1 MRCMRMTSPLDQPLG
16 RTPIGGSRARF
27 AAAALAMLLTLS
39 ACGGAAAPASAQ
51 AAPSSAAAK
60 AAASVSAKPSQPAGA
75 AASGQMRKV
84 KLAWATQ
91 TTVFLPPHAGLQAGI
106 FQKHGIDLSLVYT
119 GSGPTNIAAI
129 VSGDVQFAEQADPSI
144 TNSALEGSG
153 VEWIAVSVPKPNLAL
168 FVQPNINSV
177 QDLKGKKV
185 GVTTLGSL
193 TALFANLVLQQN
205 GLDPKKDVQVLAVG
219 GGLEAQSAMLNNQ
232 VDAIVTAPATPLPG
246 KKILV
251 DLRTGFDFP
260 QGGLAATKS
269 FVQKE
274 PPLVQDMVTAFV
286 ESIRRFKTDRALAEE
301 IDTRELKRSD
311 PAAVKAEVDEAIE
324 VLTDNVTPTPK
335 QLKTVLDMLAPDN
348 PKAASAK
355 PEDFFDERFG
365 KAAAQQAAK

>member
-39 ACGGAAAPASAQ
+39 ACGGAAAPVSAPV
-51 AAPSSAAAK
+51 APSSAAAK
-60 AAASVSAKPSQPAGA
+60 AAASASAKPSQPAAA

-106 FQKHGIDLSLVYT
+106 FLKHGIDLSLVYT
-119 GSGPTNIAAI
+119 GSGPTR
-129 VSGDVQFAEQADPSI
+129 
-144 TNSALEGSG
+144 
-153 VEWIAVSVPKPNLAL
+153 IAVSVPKPNLAL

-260 QGGLAATKS
+260 QGGLAATRS
-269 FVQKE
+269 FVQKD
-274 PPLVQDMVTAFV
+274 PQLVQDMVTAFV

-324 VLTDNVTPTPK
+324 VLTDNVTPTAK

-355 PEDFFDERFG
+355 PEDFFDDRFG